1 MEITHVQLGMELVTK
16 SVLQLLSP
24 YIVSN
29 MFKSRSF
36 VVNVRQIPALI
47 CPFAMIS
54 LWIRRGTFGVQT
66 KMV

>member
-1 MEITHVQLGMELVTK
+1 MEITRVQLGMELVTK
-16 SVLQLLSP
+16 LVLQVLSP

-29 MFKSRSF
+29 MFQKSL
-36 VVNVRQIPALI
+36 QIPAVI
-47 CPFAMIS
+47 CPFAMIF